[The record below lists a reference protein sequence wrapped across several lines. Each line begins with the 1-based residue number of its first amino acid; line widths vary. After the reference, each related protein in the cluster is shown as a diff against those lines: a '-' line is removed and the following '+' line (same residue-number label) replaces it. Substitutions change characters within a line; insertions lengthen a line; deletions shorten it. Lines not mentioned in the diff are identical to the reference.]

1 MNPTPETPDR
11 AGVSSRPPA
20 WSGRRGRLRW
30 PRVRRRYAIFLA
42 QNGVKVYSDATIKEI
57 GDGEAIVRYYDGVK
71 FPVKA
76 DTIVYA
82 ERVSNNALKEA
93 CQENGIEFRLI
104 GDAATPRG
112 VSGAVHDGYKT
123 GLRI

>member
-1 MNPTPETPDR
+1 MALAKKGKKVTIVGEERSAGKDINP
-11 AGVSSRPPA
+11 SF
-20 WSGRRGRLRW
+20 RW
-30 PRVRRRYAIFLA
+30 RYNIFLA
-42 QNGVKVYSDATIKEI
+42 QNGVKAYNDASIKEI
-57 GDGEAIVRYYDGVK
+57 GDGQVIVRYYDGVK

-82 ERVSNNALKEA
+82 ERESNNALKEA

-104 GDAATPRG
+104 GDAAIPRG